1 MGESSKSVGL
11 MPGGMVRRGD
21 RAARE
26 GEGFVVEVA
35 VRNSAVLILA
45 ALELKPLL
53 SAMLLFVSLES
64 HTKVSSS
71 QLLELAKWIVMMMF
85 LRWGSVQLQDSGA
98 GTNESE
104 DLKLF
109 SAMKSFASPHTN
121 THKRKMRPHHF
132 PRTLYYIYS
141 IHSVLCPLCLKGKY

>member
-53 SAMLLFVSLES
+53 SAMLLFLPLES
-64 HTKVSSS
+64 DTKFSSS
-71 QLLELAKWIVMMMF
+71 QLL
-85 LRWGSVQLQDSGA
+85 LRLSCSI
-98 GTNESE
+98 
-104 DLKLF
+104 LKRRR
-109 SAMKSFASPHTN
+109 N
-121 THKRKMRPHHF
+121 QN
-132 PRTLYYIYS
+132 
-141 IHSVLCPLCLKGKY
+141 

>member
-71 QLLELAKWIVMMMF
+71 QLLLL
-85 LRWGSVQLQDSGA
+85 LRLSCSI
-98 GTNESE
+98 
-104 DLKLF
+104 LKRR
-109 SAMKSFASPHTN
+109 MN
-121 THKRKMRPHHF
+121 QN
-132 PRTLYYIYS
+132 
-141 IHSVLCPLCLKGKY
+141 